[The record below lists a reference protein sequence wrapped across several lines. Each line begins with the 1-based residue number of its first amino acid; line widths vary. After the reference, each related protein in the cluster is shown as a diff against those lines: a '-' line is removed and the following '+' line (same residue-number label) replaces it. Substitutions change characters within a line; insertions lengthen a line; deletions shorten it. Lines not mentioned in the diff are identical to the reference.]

1 MKFNKKN
8 VSEACKN
15 SFKYLTKRL
24 SPYWIT
30 GFADAKSS
38 FTIKMGKDI
47 NKKYFLRIIPEFFI
61 ELHEKDL
68 SLLKQIQSFF
78 GIGTVKLR
86 TRAGKRTAIYSVQS
100 LKNLTFIIIPH
111 FKKYTLLTQKKADFE
126 LFCSI
131 VDLMNK
137 KEYLHFEG
145 ITKIISIR
153 SSMNLGLSKALK
165 TAFPNI
171 VPVIRPI
178 IQSQIINNPKWLV
191 GFVDGEGCY
200 YIKMK
205 KNKSTVSQISL
216 TFSISQHSRDSSLN
230 IIKDFFEC
238 GIIENISTRP
248 NSVNFVVRK
257 LSDLSEKIIPFF
269 EENYLLGTKLFD
281 YQDFCKVAFLMKK
294 KAHLKQDGFNQICR
308 IKKGMNT
315 GRNWK

>member
-1 MKFNKKN
+1 
-8 VSEACKN
+8 
-15 SFKYLTKRL
+15 
-24 SPYWIT
+24 
-30 GFADAKSS
+30 
-38 FTIKMGKDI
+38 MGKDI
-47 NKKYFLRIIPEFFI
+47 NKKYSLRIIPEFFI

-68 SLLKQIQSFF
+68 LLLKQIQSFF

-111 FKKYTLLTQKKADFE
+111 FKKYTLLTQKKVDFE

-178 IQSQIINNPKWLV
+178 IQSQIINNPK
-191 GFVDGEGCY
+191 
-200 YIKMK
+200 
-205 KNKSTVSQISL
+205 
-216 TFSISQHSRDSSLN
+216 
-230 IIKDFFEC
+230 
-238 GIIENISTRP
+238 
-248 NSVNFVVRK
+248 
-257 LSDLSEKIIPFF
+257 
-269 EENYLLGTKLFD
+269 
-281 YQDFCKVAFLMKK
+281 
-294 KAHLKQDGFNQICR
+294 
-308 IKKGMNT
+308 
-315 GRNWK
+315 